1 MIKKIIIILVV
12 ISSLLFIGGG
22 ILLTSKETDK
32 KQNEVKEEVPNDN
45 KEENK
50 EEEIIIE
57 DLSKL
62 TEEQLKDADLM
73 ISSELL
79 NLSKEIY
86 INDNDIKYEDQNE
99 LFISIKAFKEKY
111 NLDTNKISSTELVCD
126 EEKTGIKFIKNDE
139 KTLRI
144 PILNCK

>member
-1 MIKKIIIILVV
+1 MNKKIIIILVV
-12 ISSLLFIGGG
+12 ISSLLFIGEG

-86 INDNDIKYEDQNE
+86 KNDNDIKYEDQNE

-144 PILNCK
+144 PILNCN